1 MIINPK
7 ITNDNLGGK
16 GYQLSLLNNI
26 CSVPEF
32 FVVSFDSFNEIN
44 DSDVQNRIL
53 EYYNKMNFD
62 LVSVRSSATVEDGVN
77 NSFAGMF
84 ETKLN
89 VTKDDLIEA
98 IQCVVL
104 SAKSDRVKE
113 YCKLN
118 SIDYNNLKMRVI
130 IQKMVDSR
138 ISGVCFTRTT
148 DNLNSMLIEACLG
161 LGEALV
167 SGNVTPDTFQV
178 HRDSLE
184 VEKQVIGYQKKMLML
199 NEKEYIEVPLSKQ
212 NLKKISNK
220 EIKELVKTA
229 LKIERDLNYKAV
241 DIEWAFEN
249 DKLYILQAR
258 PITTINY
265 SVTEVMSHV
274 KKYTDWI
281 KLYNNEYNFMMQCAS
296 IMAIEDNTMSKILG
310 FDIKLGNYIILGGNE
325 YTSLNNQKIISNIF
339 DYKLSE
345 DIHFFQNYAKKV
357 KEIIDEM
364 NLFSDTILNKNFSIM
379 TNEQLEK
386 ELMYLQKLY
395 IKGFGPYNLYPD
407 NYIYNKLKDL
417 KVSQTIIDKV
427 KDLINTTGIYSID
440 EALDILKIT
449 KEIKDNNYS
458 LSNLDKK
465 IIVSIENHKN
475 KYGWMKTYDLEHD
488 NMETYDTEYY
498 LSRIKELLNEDI
510 DVLINNIENKRLN
523 SDKEFDE
530 LLNNN
535 NFDVLTKN
543 ILIAMRDFIYL
554 QTLLSES
561 YTRMMFMGKISI
573 MKEIVCRIHKDI
585 ESYVSLDFDEQREV
599 IYNAKNYEK
608 YVEENK
614 YGKGRIKIDNYKK
627 ILKGK
632 DIITLKQKI
641 NNYCLSFIKEE
652 VKNAKV
658 ITGTSVNG
666 GIVKGKVKIIKT
678 VQDLS
683 KINTG
688 DILVADMTSPD
699 YVTAFNKVA
708 AFVTDEGGLT
718 CHAAIVSKE
727 FNVPCIVGIQF
738 ATQILKD
745 NTLIEVDANHGVI
758 TIL

>member
-498 LSRIKELLNEDI
+498 LSRIKDLLNEDVL
-510 DVLINNIENKRLN
+510 VLINNIENKRLN

-535 NFDVLTKN
+535 HFNELTNN

-561 YTRMMFMGKISI
+561 YIRMMFMGKISI
-573 MKEIVCRIHKDI
+573 MKEIVHRIHKDI
-585 ESYVSLDFDEQREV
+585 ESYLSLDLDEQRKV
-599 IYNAKNYEK
+599 IYDAKNYEK
-608 YVEENK
+608 YIEENK

>member
-130 IQKMVDSR
+130 LQKMVDSR

-249 DKLYILQAR
+249 NKLYILQAR

-357 KEIIDEM
+357 KDIIDEI

-498 LSRIKELLNEDI
+498 LSRIKDLLNEDVL
-510 DVLINNIENKRLN
+510 VLINNIENKRLN

-535 NFDVLTKN
+535 HFNELTNNF
-543 ILIAMRDFIYL
+543 LIAMRDFIYL

-561 YTRMMFMGKISI
+561 YIRMMFMGKISI
-573 MKEIVCRIHKDI
+573 MKEIVHRIHKDI
-585 ESYVSLDFDEQREV
+585 ESYLSLDLDEQRKV
-599 IYNAKNYEK
+599 IYDAKNYEK
-608 YVEENK
+608 YIEENK